1 MPKAL
6 VIQLGTAMGV
16 QIVSS
21 QGVVSTPNAN
31 GIFANM
37 SRKHLFFFCEK
48 KKKKLQL
55 GDSGLKI
62 TNVVSQLMK

>member
-21 QGVVSTPNAN
+21 QGVVSTLNAN

-48 KKKKLQL
+48 KKKLQL